1 MTHEISA
8 SALARALRFDAA
20 ASGAMGLLLAVD
32 AQPLEA
38 MLGLP
43 GPMLRAA
50 GVFLLP
56 FAGALLLLAPRATR
70 ALGLVR
76 LIIAGNLL
84 WIAASLVLI
93 SVTSATITL
102 LGEAFVLGQ
111 AAAVA
116 LFVYLEVRALRGV
129 TGRQG
134 LSVTQSLSDSVTQ

>member
-1 MTHEISA
+1 MTHVFS
-8 SALARALRFDAA
+8 SPALARALRFDAA
-20 ASGAMGLLLAVD
+20 ASGAMGLLLAAD
-32 AQPLEA
+32 AQPLQT

-43 GPMLRAA
+43 SPMLRAA

-56 FAGALLLLAPRATR
+56 FAASLLLLAPRAHG

-76 LIIAGNLL
+76 LVIAGNLA

-93 SVTSATITL
+93 GVTSATITP

-116 LFVYLEVRALRGV
+116 LFVHLEVRALRGV

-134 LSVTQSLSDSVTQ
+134 ARESVRSVTQ

>member
-1 MTHEISA
+1 MTHLFSA
-8 SALARALRFDAA
+8 RALARALRIDAA
-20 ASGAMGLLLAVD
+20 ASGALGLLLAAD
-32 AQPLEA
+32 AQPLQM

-43 GPMLRAA
+43 GSLLRAA

-56 FAGALLLLAPRATR
+56 FAAVLLLLAPRADR

-84 WIAASLVLI
+84 WIAASLGLI
-93 SVTSATITL
+93 VATSVTITL

-116 LFVYLEVRALRGV
+116 LFVFLEVRALRGV
-129 TGRQG
+129 GAGHGARA
-134 LSVTQSLSDSVTQ
+134 VTQ

>member
-1 MTHEISA
+1 MTHVLS
-8 SALARALRFDAA
+8 SPALARALRIDAA

-32 AQPLEA
+32 APSLQTIF
-38 MLGLP
+38 GLP
-43 GPMLRAA
+43 GSLLRAV

-56 FAGALLLLAPRATR
+56 FAAVLLLLAPRAAR
-70 ALGLVR
+70 ALGLIR

-93 SVTSATITL
+93 VATSATITL

-116 LFVYLEVRALRGV
+116 VFVYLEVRALRGV
-129 TGRQG
+129 TAGQVTGQRAR
-134 LSVTQSLSDSVTQ
+134 SVS